1 MHAVRVN
8 EVKLASRNVFI
19 VNLFY
24 LESENKIQHDQKN
37 FLLGL
42 PVKSSPVSKPL
53 ASERWQLAFF
63 HTILVLVIFWLLPV
77 AFRKEKRLIS
87 LNSALNFTSNKPF
100 FCRLSVLVHCCAGNQ
115 YSEITL
121 FFSKFLRDRGHSKG

>member
-42 PVKSSPVSKPL
+42 PVKS
-53 ASERWQLAFF
+53 
-63 HTILVLVIFWLLPV
+63 
-77 AFRKEKRLIS
+77 
-87 LNSALNFTSNKPF
+87 
-100 FCRLSVLVHCCAGNQ
+100 
-115 YSEITL
+115 
-121 FFSKFLRDRGHSKG
+121 